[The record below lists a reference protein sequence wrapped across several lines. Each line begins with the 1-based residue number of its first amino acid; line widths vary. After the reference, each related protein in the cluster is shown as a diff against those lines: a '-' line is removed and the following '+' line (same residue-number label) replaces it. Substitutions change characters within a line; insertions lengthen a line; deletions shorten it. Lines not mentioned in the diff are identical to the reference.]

1 MREEVAPNAKAGD
14 LLVVQAPGMPRSD
27 AEAGV
32 LPCGERS
39 SDTETDD
46 LLRARRCLGL
56 LPVPDA
62 EAGDLLGF
70 RGCLRLA
77 LSDAEAGSL
86 LFA

>member
-1 MREEVAPNAKAGD
+1 MQEC
-14 LLVVQAPGMPRSD
+14 PGMPPSD

-32 LPCGERS
+32 LPCGESS
-39 SDTETDD
+39 SDAEIDD

-62 EAGDLLGF
+62 EAGDLLGL
-70 RGCLRLA
+70 RGCLRPA

-86 LFA
+86 LFS